1 MSEVTLYQ
9 AIGRE
14 LASVVANYT
23 MDDLSRGGELP
34 IALFFF
40 SVIALS
46 NFCKVTTKIDL
57 STVI

>member
-34 IALFFF
+34 RALF
-40 SVIALS
+40 SS
-46 NFCKVTTKIDL
+46 P
-57 STVI
+57 